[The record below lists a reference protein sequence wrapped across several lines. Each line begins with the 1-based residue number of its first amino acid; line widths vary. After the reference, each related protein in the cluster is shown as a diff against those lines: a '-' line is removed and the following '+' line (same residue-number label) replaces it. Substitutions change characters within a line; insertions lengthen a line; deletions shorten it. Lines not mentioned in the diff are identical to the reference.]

1 MDGTDLIERLIG
13 GRTPDYGKRH
23 GHLRCDTCLSEIHA
37 PANIGMYAG
46 NHDVIRGPVPL
57 QFRVTFCEE
66 CRPDSMP
73 IHTKGMVEILLNVSV
88 VDEGGMPRLEDGR
101 VKSKNKSEVGVEWN
115 PGEVW
120 ESVSGQSAEEM
131 AQHMAS
137 EGSALTPAH
146 IWGFLM
152 AMDIDINSLL
162 DEDGTY
168 SVTDSRESDLQEQA
182 QSYLM
187 SLATR

>member
-13 GRTPDYGKRH
+13 GRTPDYGKQH

-37 PANIGMYAG
+37 PADIGMYAG
-46 NHDVIRGPVPL
+46 NHDVVRGHVPL
-57 QFRVTFCEE
+57 QFRVTFCEA
-66 CRPDSMP
+66 CCPDEMP
-73 IHTKGMVEILLNVSV
+73 IHTKDAVEILLHVAV

-101 VKSKNKSEVGVEWN
+101 VKDKSKSESGVAWN

-131 AQHMAS
+131 AQSMAS
-137 EGSALTPAH
+137 KGSALTPAH
-146 IWGFLM
+146 IWGFLQ

-162 DEDGTY
+162 DENGTY
-168 SVTDSRESDLQEQA
+168 SVSDARESELQEQVA
-182 QSYLM
+182 SYLL
-187 SLATR
+187 SLST